1 MKSEGRGTRK
11 RSAAHAVL
19 VRGTG
24 LFRVNGE
31 QERAYSRAE
40 RMVAELEV

>member
-1 MKSEGRGTRK
+1 MVEDWVESEGRGTRK

-31 QERAYSRAE
+31 QEHT
-40 RMVAELEV
+40 